1 MELFIN
7 LEPYIVCFEAV
18 IHSFIEE
25 VYHYFKSPSDGG
37 TVWEENTWFNNYKK
51 SLFKLHKVYRGIFEE
66 ESKVLYYKI
75 FRNTLYRRFIW
86 LGQNIC
92 VKS

>member
-1 MELFIN
+1 MQLFVN

-37 TVWEENTWFNNYKK
+37 TV
-51 SLFKLHKVYRGIFEE
+51 
-66 ESKVLYYKI
+66 
-75 FRNTLYRRFIW
+75 
-86 LGQNIC
+86 
-92 VKS
+92 